1 MSNAP
6 GGASGGPPTGS
17 SHRSKYKNAGL
28 DSQEMRR
35 RREEEGIQLRKQKR
49 EQQLFK
55 RRNVQDT
62 TDEQVIQVCKKNH
75 KSIFFLASTT
85 CMSHFEPKTKLEFE
99 KQPAIPQF
107 FDNKIIIVCIYFFS
121 RMTLFQVLVWKSQ
134 KQSLVKL

>member
-62 TDEQVIQVCKKNH
+62 TDEQVIQVCKKKIINQ
-75 KSIFFLASTT
+75 IFLASTT
-85 CMSHFEPKTKLEFE
+85 CMSHFEPKTKLEFG

-107 FDNKIIIVCIYFFS
+107 FDK
-121 RMTLFQVLVWKSQ
+121 
-134 KQSLVKL
+134 KLL

>member
-62 TDEQVIQVCKKNH
+62 TDEQVIQVCKK
-75 KSIFFLASTT
+75 KLKIKIFFSKHYLYES
-85 CMSHFEPKTKLEFE
+85 F
-99 KQPAIPQF
+99 
-107 FDNKIIIVCIYFFS
+107 
-121 RMTLFQVLVWKSQ
+121 
-134 KQSLVKL
+134 